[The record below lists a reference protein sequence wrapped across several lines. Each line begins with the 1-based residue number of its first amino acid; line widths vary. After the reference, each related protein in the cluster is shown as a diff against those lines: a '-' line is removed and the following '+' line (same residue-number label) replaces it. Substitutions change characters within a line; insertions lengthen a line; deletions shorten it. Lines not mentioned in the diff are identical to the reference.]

1 VVEVKDSEG
10 KVIAY
15 DLTISVTAGGEE
27 IKQHL
32 TDLQNVYGTVACLR
46 DEAKYREDM
55 AKLVLDEVVDA
66 VEEKAAK
73 SVSPL
78 SKGAARKVAK
88 MRIKVTIT
96 DGLELTLRE
105 ARVKFAKAKKEAN
118 EAVSRMNHLDKALG
132 TAQSLLAWER
142 VQYRNE

>member
-1 VVEVKDSEG
+1 MVEVKDSEG

-55 AKLVLDEVVDA
+55 AKLVLD
-66 VEEKAAK
+66 
-73 SVSPL
+73 
-78 SKGAARKVAK
+78 
-88 MRIKVTIT
+88 
-96 DGLELTLRE
+96 
-105 ARVKFAKAKKEAN
+105 
-118 EAVSRMNHLDKALG
+118 
-132 TAQSLLAWER
+132 
-142 VQYRNE
+142 